1 MSESG
6 KCEKALK
13 ELASLAK
20 WSAVCSKAEIK
31 GLDSYL
37 REKVHDLVKKFQLI
51 AENATLYAQI
61 AKEAEKSGEEKKRIK
76 IKDKEYTV
84 SEATKE
90 LHRLTDAL
98 LDDGTE
104 SHHKID
110 LRKNIDNIS
119 LALFKFTKD
128 LESKSS
134 ETSQYIQIIT
144 QNIKDIIVAFQFHDF
159 VTQRLEHIEMVF
171 NALERKADDVFKTH
185 LNGADQK
192 VPDNLANDLLGAFF
206 LSDVKNT
213 FSKGLDP
220 SQAANLNVKHDTAEA
235 DITEGQGDVELF

>member
-1 MSESG
+1 MSETNN
-6 KCEKALK
+6 CEQALK
-13 ELASLAK
+13 EMASLAK

-51 AENATLYAQI
+51 AENATLYGQI
-61 AKEAEKSGEEKKRIK
+61 AKDTDKSDEEKKRIK
-76 IKDKEYTV
+76 IKDKEFTV

-104 SHHKID
+104 THHKVD
-110 LRKNIDNIS
+110 LRKKIDSIS

-171 NALERKADDVFKTH
+171 SSLERKADEIFASN
-185 LNGADQK
+185 LNGADQN

-220 SQAANLNVKHDTAEA
+220 SQAANLNVQHDTAEA
-235 DITEGQGDVELF
+235 EITEGEGDIELF